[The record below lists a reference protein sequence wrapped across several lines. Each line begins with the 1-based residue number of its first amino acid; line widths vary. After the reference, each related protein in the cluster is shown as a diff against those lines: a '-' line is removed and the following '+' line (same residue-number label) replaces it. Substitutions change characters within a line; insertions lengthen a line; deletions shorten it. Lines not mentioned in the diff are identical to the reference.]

1 MLICVND
8 KYDPTGDEPY
18 TDIDEF
24 IQMCIAC
31 FGEFPIL
38 LERGNNV
45 YDQNGELVLIRS
57 DNYE

>member
-1 MLICVND
+1 MGDKIMLICVND

-18 TDIDEF
+18 TDVDEF

-38 LERGNNV
+38 SERGNNV
-45 YDQNGELVLIRS
+45 YDQNGA
-57 DNYE
+57 N